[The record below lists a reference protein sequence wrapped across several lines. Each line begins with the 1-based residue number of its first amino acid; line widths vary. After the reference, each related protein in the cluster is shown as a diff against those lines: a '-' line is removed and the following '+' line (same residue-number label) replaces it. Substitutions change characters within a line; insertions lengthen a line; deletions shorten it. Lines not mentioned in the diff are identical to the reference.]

1 MCYCKSERFVLTV
14 NGATVKDTRYQV
26 YSLNSLMLAALEV
39 QHLFASPVLEE
50 RKNPW
55 RFLNPQS
62 YDIELTIQVLASDK
76 ILHSPMNMS

>member
-1 MCYCKSERFVLTV
+1 
-14 NGATVKDTRYQV
+14 
-26 YSLNSLMLAALEV
+26 MLAALEV